1 MTQEL
6 RRSPAFPKNRDP
18 ILASLRDALGD
29 GARVLEVGS
38 GPGEHAAWFAGQMP
52 GVTWTPSDVPARA
65 QWSAAW
71 VAHAALPNLLAPR
84 ALDLAAPD
92 WGIDGEYDAL
102 VAINV
107 MHASWPGA
115 PAALFGHAAR
125 ALAPG
130 GVVFVYGP
138 YRYADR
144 PLEPSNAAFDARLKA
159 RDPGFG
165 VPDFEAVDALARAAG
180 FALEVDRAVPSNNRA
195 IWWRKGLD
203 VG

>member
-1 MTQEL
+1 MNPTL
-6 RRSPAFPKNRDP
+6 RRSPAFPKNRAP
-18 ILASLRDALGD
+18 ILEGLRDALAD

-38 GPGEHAAWFAGQMP
+38 GPGEHAAWFAGELA
-52 GVTWTPSDVPARA
+52 GVTWTPSDVPERVD
-65 QWSAAW
+65 WSSAW
-71 VAHAALPNLLAPR
+71 VAHAATSNLLAAR
-84 ALDLAAPD
+84 ALDLSVPD
-92 WGIDGEYDAL
+92 WGIEEEYDAI

-115 PAALFGHAAR
+115 PAALFGHAER

-144 PLEPSNAAFDARLKA
+144 PFAPSNEAFDARLRA

-165 VPDFEAVDALARAAG
+165 IPDFEAVDALARAHG
-180 FALEVDRAVPSNNRA
+180 FGLEVDRAVPSNNRV